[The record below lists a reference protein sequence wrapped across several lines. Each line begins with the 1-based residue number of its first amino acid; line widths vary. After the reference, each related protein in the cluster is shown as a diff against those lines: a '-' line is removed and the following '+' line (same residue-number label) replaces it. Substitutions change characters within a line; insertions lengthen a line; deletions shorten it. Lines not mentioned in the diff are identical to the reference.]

1 MKRLFVSFVVVVA
14 SCVNVFAKSDLQL
27 ISGSLSELK
36 GSKAKVCAT
45 WDYSNS
51 TIEKQ
56 EIKAFL
62 KEKGSEWERD
72 YEIEI
77 KRAEDNFLSRIND
90 KTNDIQAIVDKDA
103 AEYEIII
110 KVRDF
115 DYGKTALAVVVGFGS
130 GDARLYG
137 TMEIYKKGIEQ
148 PVAVLDVDGV
158 PGGGYGN
165 EKRRVEAYR
174 ELAELLAKLIKK
186 SK

>member
-90 KTNDIQAIVDKDA
+90 KTNDIQAIVDK
-103 AEYEIII
+103 
-110 KVRDF
+110 
-115 DYGKTALAVVVGFGS
+115 
-130 GDARLYG
+130 
-137 TMEIYKKGIEQ
+137 KGIEQ